1 VSEGEQGMYRKFV
14 NARSPLRLL
23 EKGLHGGLGIGNI
36 GVVLAGPGVGKTSF
50 LVGVALDEELRGGS
64 VLHMALDQTV
74 AHLRVHYDAVFDE
87 LASSTHIDDVAT
99 THQEI
104 DRQRSIRSYTTGGF
118 TIDRLREAVKLE
130 TEAGKK
136 PTMILIEGA
145 NLSKLERSELF
156 EVQSLAAELAAE
168 VWLSVASEGEQVE
181 SLPSA
186 IQHVEDVVSVVLA
199 LEPDTDSV
207 RLRALKDHENPDLS
221 ELHVSLDPKTLLL
234 IRS

>member
-1 VSEGEQGMYRKFV
+1 MYRKFV

-36 GVVLAGPGVGKTSF
+36 GVVLAGPGVGKTAF

-64 VLHMALDQTV
+64 VLHIALDQTV
-74 AHLRVHYDAVFDE
+74 AHLRAHYDAVFDE
-87 LASSTHIDDVAT
+87 FAASTQIDDVAT

-104 DRQRSIRSYTTGGF
+104 DRQRSIRAYTSGGF
-118 TIDRLREAVKLE
+118 TAHRLRDAVKLE

-145 NLSKLERSELF
+145 NLPGLERSELF
-156 EVQSLAAELAAE
+156 EVQALAVELAAE
-168 VWLSVASEGEQVE
+168 VWLSVGCEDEHVD
-181 SLPSA
+181 SLPA
-186 IQHVEDVVSVVLA
+186 AVAHIEDVVSVVLA
-199 LEPDTDSV
+199 LEPETDVV
-207 RLRALKDHENPDLS
+207 RLRALKDHENTDLS
-221 ELHVSLDPKTLLL
+221 ALHVSLDPKTLLL

>member
-1 VSEGEQGMYRKFV
+1 MYRKFV

-36 GVVLAGPGVGKTSF
+36 GVVLAGPGVGKTAF

-64 VLHMALDQTV
+64 VLHIALDQTV
-74 AHLRVHYDAVFDE
+74 SHLRAHYDAVFDE
-87 LASSTHIDDVAT
+87 LATSTQIDDAVT

-104 DRQRSIRSYTTGGF
+104 DRHRSIRSYTSGGF
-118 TIDRLREAVKLE
+118 TIDRLRDAVKLE

-145 NLSKLERSELF
+145 NLQGLERSELF
-156 EVQSLAAELAAE
+156 EVQALAVELAAE
-168 VWLSVASEGEQVE
+168 VWLSVGCEDERVQ
-181 SLPSA
+181 SLPA
-186 IQHVEDVVSVVLA
+186 AVEHIEDVVSVVLV
-199 LEPDTDSV
+199 LEPETDVV
-207 RLRALKDHENPDLS
+207 RLRALKDHENTDLS
-221 ELHVSLDPKTLLL
+221 ALHVSLDPKTLLL

>member
-1 VSEGEQGMYRKFV
+1 MYRKFV

-36 GVVLAGPGVGKTSF
+36 GIVLAGPGVGKTSF

-64 VLHMALDQTV
+64 VLHMALDSTV
-74 AHLRVHYDAVFDE
+74 AHLRAHYDAVFDE
-87 LASSTHIDDVAT
+87 LAASTHIDDVAT

-104 DRQRSIRSYTTGGF
+104 DRQRSIRSYTSGGF
-118 TIDRLREAVKLE
+118 TAERLREAVALE

-136 PTMILIEGA
+136 PTLILIEGA
-145 NLSKLERSELF
+145 NLSGLDRSELF
-156 EVQSLAAELAAE
+156 EVQALAGELAAE
-168 VWLSVASEGEQVE
+168 VWLSVGCEEERVD
-181 SLPSA
+181 SLPA
-186 IQHVEDVVSVVLA
+186 AVEHVQDVVSVVLA
-199 LEPDTDSV
+199 LEPDTDAV

-221 ELHVSLDPKTLLL
+221 ALHVSLDPKTLLL